1 MTVDGGPGSLDLGLP
16 SAMPGTAIADPA
28 IAVSGLSRAYGGVK
42 ALVAMDLAVEA
53 ATVHAVIGEN
63 GAGKSTLM
71 KILAGAVAPDAGTIR
86 VAGREVAFASPQ
98 DARRAGIGIVYQE
111 LSLFPERS
119 ILANLFPDR
128 QPLRRGLVDRAA
140 MRAAATPVLRRIGL
154 DADPDTLVGDLDLD
168 ERQLVEISRVVLERP
183 RVLILDEP
191 NSALNEHE
199 TTRLFAVLRD
209 LRAGGMTMLYVS
221 HRLEE
226 VFEISDRV
234 TVMRNGRLVW
244 TRDRAGLT
252 IPDVVAAMV
261 GTAGGDLFPARR
273 IAPGPD
279 GARAPLAGA
288 SAAAASSP
296 QAAGTLRVE
305 GLTVGDELHDVSF
318 TARPGEIIGLAGLEG
333 SGVATLLG
341 VLFGTRRASAGE
353 VRYPDGAGL
362 PGSPTRAA
370 RRGVSLV
377 PADRRNQGLMLDRS
391 VVRNVALVSVG
402 ALHARTPWL
411 RPREMVDAARRQ
423 IEQLRIK
430 VGDPHTTVGS
440 LSGGNQQKVV
450 IGKWLEVAPRV
461 MLLDDP
467 TRGVDVG
474 AKHEIY
480 LLIRALA
487 DEGRIVLFR
496 STELPELVGLA
507 DRILVLYRGRIAFE
521 LAGAATTDHEVLHA
535 INTGQPPPG
544 GGATSSREGT
554 RR

>member
-1 MTVDGGPGSLDLGLP
+1 MGTDGGIGSADQALP
-16 SAMPGTAIADPA
+16 STLPAAAIADPA
-28 IAVSGLSRAYGGVK
+28 VAVSGLSKSYGGIK
-42 ALVAMDLAVEA
+42 ALIDMDLAVERG
-53 ATVHAVIGEN
+53 TVHAIIGEN

-71 KILAGAVAPDAGTIR
+71 KILAGAVKPDAGSIR
-86 VAGREVAFASPQ
+86 VAGQELSITSPQ

-119 ILANLFPDR
+119 ILANLFPDI
-128 QPLRRGLVDRAA
+128 QPTRRGLVDTKT
-140 MRAAATPVLRRIGL
+140 MRAAAEPVLQRIGL
-154 DADPDTLVGDLDLD
+154 SADPDTLVGDLDLD
-168 ERQLVEISRVVLERP
+168 ERQLVEISRVVLEKP

-199 TTRLFAVLRD
+199 TERLFAVLRD
-209 LRAGGMTMLYVS
+209 LRADGMTMLYVS

-226 VFEISDRV
+226 VFQISDRV

-252 IPDVVAAMV
+252 IPDVVGAMV
-261 GTAGGDLFPARR
+261 GGEQGELFPERR
-273 IAPGPD
+273 PRGSVT
-279 GARAPLAGA
+279 G
-288 SAAAASSP
+288 AAAATT
-296 QAAGTLRVE
+296 AAE
-305 GLTVGDELHDVSF
+305 PDGLVVSGVTVGDELTDATF

-341 VLFGTRRASAGE
+341 VLFGTRHPTAGS
-353 VRYPDGAGL
+353 VRYPDGGGL
-362 PGSPTRAA
+362 PGSPVAAA
-370 RRGVSLV
+370 RRGVALV
-377 PADRRNQGLMLDRS
+377 PADRRHQGLMLDRS
-391 VVRNVALVSVG
+391 IVRNISLVNVG
-402 ALHARTPWL
+402 ALPSRNPWL
-411 RPREMVDAARRQ
+411 RPAEMLDAAKRQ
-423 IEQLRIK
+423 IERLRIK
-430 VGDPHTTVGS
+430 VGHPENPAGS

-474 AKHEIY
+474 AKREIY

-507 DRILVLYRGRIAFE
+507 DRILVLYRGRLALE
-521 LAGAATTDHEVLHA
+521 LDGATTSDHEVLHA
-535 INTGQPPPG
+535 INTGQPMDR
-544 GGATSSREGT
+544 AEAVAAHAQEEGT
-554 RR
+554 P